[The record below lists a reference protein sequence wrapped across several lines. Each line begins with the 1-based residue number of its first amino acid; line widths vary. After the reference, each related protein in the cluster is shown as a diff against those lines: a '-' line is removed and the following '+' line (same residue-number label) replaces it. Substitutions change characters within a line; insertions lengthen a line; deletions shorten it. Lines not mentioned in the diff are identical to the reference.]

1 MAIKNQSN
9 FYSGLLFLLVG
20 ITFAWSANSYD
31 IGEASA
37 MGPGYFPR
45 LIGCLTL
52 LVGLILMLLSI
63 TLPVDEKEGPIGRW
77 AWRPLIYIICANF
90 SFGITLSGIPS
101 MGIPVLGLVVGVYC
115 LTFLS
120 ALAGEDFKI
129 KEVTI
134 LATILSLMAYGG
146 CVLLLKFNL
155 PIWPEIS

>member
-1 MAIKNQSN
+1 MLIKNQSN
-9 FYSGLLFLLVG
+9 FYSGLLFIVVG
-20 ITFAWSANSYD
+20 IAFAWGANSYD
-31 IGEASA
+31 MGEASA

-52 LVGLILMLLSI
+52 LVGLMLMLLSI
-63 TLPVDEKEGPIGRW
+63 TLPIDEHESSMERW

-101 MGIPVLGLVVGVYC
+101 IGIPVMGLVVGVYC

-120 ALAGEDFKI
+120 ALAGEDFNI

-134 LATILSLMAYGG
+134 LATILSIMSYGG

>member
-1 MAIKNQSN
+1 
-9 FYSGLLFLLVG
+9 
-20 ITFAWSANSYD
+20 
-31 IGEASA
+31 
-37 MGPGYFPR
+37 
-45 LIGCLTL
+45 
-52 LVGLILMLLSI
+52 MLLSI

-77 AWRPLIYIICANF
+77 AWRPLIYIISANF

-146 CVLLLKFNL
+146 CVLMLKFNL